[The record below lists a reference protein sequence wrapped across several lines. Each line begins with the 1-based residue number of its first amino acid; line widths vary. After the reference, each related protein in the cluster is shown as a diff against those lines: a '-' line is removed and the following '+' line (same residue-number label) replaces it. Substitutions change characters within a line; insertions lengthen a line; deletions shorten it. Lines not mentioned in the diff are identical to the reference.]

1 MCHLPPRFAGIFI
14 GADRVVN
21 DAIWSHDASQNN
33 SRLYA
38 EGARMPDLESGDVL
52 VRAVRRQAETMG
64 CEVAAV

>member
-1 MCHLPPRFAGIFI
+1 MMQF
-14 GADRVVN
+14 GATML
-21 DAIWSHDASQNN
+21 HKTN

-64 CEVAAV
+64 REVAAV